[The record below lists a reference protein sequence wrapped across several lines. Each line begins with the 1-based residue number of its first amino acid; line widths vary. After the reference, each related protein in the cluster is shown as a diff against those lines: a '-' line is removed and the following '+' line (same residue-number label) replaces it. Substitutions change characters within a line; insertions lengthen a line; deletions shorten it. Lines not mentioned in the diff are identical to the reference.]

1 MRGKKRGG
9 PIRSLDPRHCDAF
22 GCVMVRSSD
31 KGHLLHLPRATGLCG
46 RIPLAIPSCGGGAAM
61 QERADSTELGRPTLL
76 HPALR
81 RLAQVLRCG
90 PLLSPLPASNLFL
103 TSPASNL
110 PPSAVSNFLFS
121 AFSHNL
127 IVSIVCNTQNTHG

>member
-1 MRGKKRGG
+1 
-9 PIRSLDPRHCDAF
+9 
-22 GCVMVRSSD
+22 MVRSSD
-31 KGHLLHLPRATGLCG
+31 KCHLLHLPRATGLCG

-90 PLLSPLPASNLFL
+90 PLLSPLPASNLFFDF
-103 TSPASNL
+103 
-110 PPSAVSNFLFS
+110 PSVQSSSLCRIQFS
-121 AFSHNL
+121 ILCLLSQSDRIYCVQHTEHARVR
-127 IVSIVCNTQNTHG
+127 ITRKKK